1 MAPHIHKIYILT
13 LGSAYKKQSCN
24 YDFLF
29 FRNNNNTKNSF
40 KFISVRAGA
49 FALRYNGVLNWYPSA
64 FQTSLS
70 LQAPPS

>member
-29 FRNNNNTKNSF
+29 LEIIITQK
-40 KFISVRAGA
+40 IH
-49 FALRYNGVLNWYPSA
+49 
-64 FQTSLS
+64 LS
-70 LQAPPS
+70 LFQFEQEHLHSDIMGY